1 MKKSLGL
8 VEYKSIAKGIEA
20 TDEMLKAANV
30 ELILSTP
37 ICPGKYIS
45 LIGGDVGAVKTAVRV
60 GRDIGSIFTV
70 DDFVIPN
77 VHPQVFPALTAT
89 ADISKIIS
97 LGVIETM
104 SAVASVMAGDIA
116 VKAANIELLEIR
128 LARGLGGKG
137 FVVITGEISSVKSA
151 VQACENQLMETG
163 QIVSAVVIAAP
174 HKDLIPKV
182 L

>member
-30 ELILSTP
+30 ELIFSTP

-45 LIGGDVGAVKTAVRV
+45 LIRGDVGAVKTAVRV

-89 ADISKIIS
+89 ADIRKITS

-151 VQACENQLMETG
+151 VKACENQLMETG

-174 HKDLIPKV
+174 HKDLIPK
-182 L
+182 LL